1 MKLLVLFLIGFSIY
15 YGLNRLQ
22 EKAYQAQA
30 IKCVENPDRPSCDTF
45 NTAAGH
51 PEKE

>member
-15 YGLNRLQ
+15 YGLNRFQ
-22 EKAYQAQA
+22 EQVYPAQA
-30 IKCVENPDRPSCDTF
+30 IKCAENPDRPGCDTF

-51 PEKE
+51 PLEE